1 MSRNRTYASEMSR
14 ETDEAVEVLR
24 VIWTAGGQSATD
36 LEDAFGTAR
45 SCKSMQAVGFDDP
58 EDLRAAWRATL
69 AREGKLSRAGTVRD
83 LVLGPGGDGDP
94 AVRR

>member
-1 MSRNRTYASEMSR
+1 MSR
-14 ETDEAVEVLR
+14 ETDEAVEAVEVLR
-24 VIWTAGGQSATD
+24 AIWTAGGQSAAD

-58 EDLRAAWRATL
+58 EDLRDAWRATL
-69 AREGKLSRAGTVRD
+69 AREGKLSRGGTVRD

-94 AVRR
+94 EDRR